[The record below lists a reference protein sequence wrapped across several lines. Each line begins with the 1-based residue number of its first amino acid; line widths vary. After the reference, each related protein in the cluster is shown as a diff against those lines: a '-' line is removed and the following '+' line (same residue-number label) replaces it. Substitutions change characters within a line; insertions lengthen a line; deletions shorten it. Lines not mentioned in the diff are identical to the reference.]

1 MPFFLGIIIMK
12 DLSRRNFLK
21 GSASLASLA
30 AIGGGSPIFWSNM
43 AYAADTIKVGVL
55 FSLTGT
61 TAIVEESLHKATILA
76 IEEMGKALII
86 GLGVKNAASKRAY
99 PTHIEKQSATFAL
112 LSAYEI
118 SKMSKSRLRRKLDK
132 TGGNFNEMGPLSL
145 QFSYARSGFFE
156 NLRMTVTYADEKPIY
171 PLQEIDD
178 GNFVDLAVELL
189 KWFKIAQ
196 HAIKNAVAMDLASTF
211 FENDL
216 GRM

>member
-1 MPFFLGIIIMK
+1 MAISAQQATAEELAFFKKSVDNAVRLSEDAKLLCENSRAYSAIMV
-12 DLSRRNFLK
+12 
-21 GSASLASLA
+21 A
-30 AIGGGSPIFWSNM
+30 
-43 AYAADTIKVGVL
+43 
-55 FSLTGT
+55 
-61 TAIVEESLHKATILA
+61 ILA

-86 GLGVKNAASKRAY
+86 GWGVKNAASKRAY